1 MDRTLENN
9 LACPPVLRAAQKN
22 KERCRAQ
29 TVIRLSVFLLSL
41 TLNLCAQERDWEKK
55 WGDLIVAA
63 KKEGKVVVRGF
74 LGSDVVQGPPAKFT
88 AKFGIPVESLTTR
101 SSDVAAK
108 LRTERQAG
116 IYTTDVFLAGIG
128 TLSLLYQE
136 KMLDPIKP
144 GLILPDVVDSSK
156 WKKGKPW
163 FMDPEDKYILRLLSY
178 VTGMFYLNTKYAR
191 PEEFRSI
198 KDLLNPK
205 WQGKIS
211 ADDPTVSGSGVIN
224 AAQFYLEQGED
235 FVRRL
240 YIDQKPV
247 FSRNTRQLADWLARG
262 TYPIALNISS
272 RDRERLKE
280 EGFPVVTIY
289 SLPDAVG
296 SVSASSGVVALINK
310 APNPNAARLFIN
322 WLASREGLEEY
333 SRTQLIAS
341 TRTDLDES
349 FLPPEAVPRAGLK
362 YFDSYD
368 WNFTVVE
375 REKVRLRLKEILK
388 R

>member
-1 MDRTLENN
+1 
-9 LACPPVLRAAQKN
+9 V
-22 KERCRAQ
+22 
-29 TVIRLSVFLLSL
+29 VSVFLLSL
-41 TLNLCAQERDWEKK
+41 NLNLHAQEKAGEKQ
-55 WGDLIVAA
+55 WADLIAAA

-74 LGSDVVQGPPAKFT
+74 LGSDVVEGPPAKFT
-88 AKFGIPVESLTTR
+88 AKYGVPVEALTSR

-116 IYTTDVFLAGIG
+116 IYSTDVFLAGIG

-144 GLILPDVVDSSK
+144 ALIAPGVVDPSK

-178 VTGMFYLNTKYAR
+178 VTGMFYLNTKHVK

-235 FVRRL
+235 FVRKL
-240 YIDQKPV
+240 YIEQKPV

-280 EGFPVVTIY
+280 EGFPIVAIY
-289 SLPDAVG
+289 SLPDAPG
-296 SVSASSGVVALINK
+296 SISASSGVVALMNK
-310 APNPNAARLFIN
+310 APHPNAARLFIN
-322 WLASREGLEEY
+322 WLASKEGLEEY

-341 TRTDLDES
+341 TRTDVDES
-349 FLPPEAVPRAGLK
+349 FLPPEAIPRAGLN

-375 REKVRLRLKEILK
+375 REKIRLRMKEILK